1 MIVCELFHEVFPG
14 GLVSSSVNCL
24 LQEETALLK
33 NWTNNRFSIIGSN
46 FTSFGSKST
55 INLRALLG
63 ERMDFVQRYTF
74 STVIKWWLDQYNS
87 KGWSNSLQRSIE
99 EFYIA
104 KSDARSNPSIIFFFL
119 LLSKLFALLTTE
131 KLSCN
136 DTKLNYGGISTSP
149 GK

>member
-74 STVIKWWLDQYNS
+74 STVIK
-87 KGWSNSLQRSIE
+87 
-99 EFYIA
+99 
-104 KSDARSNPSIIFFFL
+104 
-119 LLSKLFALLTTE
+119 
-131 KLSCN
+131 
-136 DTKLNYGGISTSP
+136 
-149 GK
+149 